1 MSLIH
6 KKEDFFDVCRED
18 KKQRIAGWFIY
29 AVAYIARPV
38 LKLLFRYKV
47 VGKEKLPAQG
57 EEPVILAANHVS
69 YFDPAMLWV
78 ASYPRVLRFLARAS
92 LFVPV
97 VGGIFARAG
106 GIPITPESADRIAVK
121 RAVACLKRG
130 ECLGIFPEGTRMN
143 RPDKEYNPHAGLI
156 LIAQMAKCKI
166 MPVGI
171 SGTEKIKP
179 YGQKLPR
186 LPKITITYGDPIDL
200 NDYSNL
206 PKGER
211 TQTALND
218 VMSKIYELKA
228 VGDK

>member
-1 MSLIH
+1 MRLIH
-6 KKEDFFDVCRED
+6 KQEEFFDAPREN

-29 AVAYIARPV
+29 LVAFLARPV

-47 VGKEKLPAQG
+47 VGKEKLPREG

-69 YFDPAMLWV
+69 YFDPAILWV
-78 ASYPRVLRFLARAS
+78 ASYPRVLRFLARAT

-200 NDYSNL
+200 KDYADL
-206 PKGER
+206 PKSER
-211 TQTALND
+211 TQTVLND
-218 VMSKIYELKA
+218 VMEKIFELRDAGAK
-228 VGDK
+228 